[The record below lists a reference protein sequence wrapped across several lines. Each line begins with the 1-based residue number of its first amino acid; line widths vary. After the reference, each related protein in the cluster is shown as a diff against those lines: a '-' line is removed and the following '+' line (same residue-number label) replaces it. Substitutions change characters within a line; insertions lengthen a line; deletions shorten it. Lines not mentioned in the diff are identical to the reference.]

1 MCPPQMLQCSPTS
14 DGSAAAVL
22 VSERFVVEHGL
33 EDQAVEIVAQ
43 AMTTDN
49 EASFENPA
57 NLIGSDMAKRA
68 ADKGTRAATRSTEP
82 ATPLQH

>member
-1 MCPPQMLQCSPTS
+1 MLQCSPTS

-22 VSERFVVEHGL
+22 TSERFVVEHGL
-33 EDQAVEIVAQ
+33 QDQAVEIVAQ

-57 NLIGSDMAKRA
+57 NLIGADMAKRA
-68 ADKGTRAATRSTEP
+68 ADKGAAWQPCHSCKC
-82 ATPLQH
+82 